1 MIHTFNLHVPAHPG
15 SLISRTI
22 AKGSAI
28 VSNSDMPH
36 QNGLRGF
43 LIYYEGNIYGA
54 ANMTRFVERA
64 LSAAGR
70 MRERYPTAAM
80 MRAAAADLKQI
91 GTFHY
96 PSSTLSICDGEAFRQ
111 WAGEEPPTD

>member
-1 MIHTFNLHVPAHPG
+1 MIQTFNLHVPARPG

-28 VSNSDMPH
+28 VSDSEVPH
-36 QNGLRGF
+36 QNGLGGF

-54 ANMTRFVERA
+54 ANMVRYVERA

-80 MRAAAADLKQI
+80 MSAAAVDLKQI

-96 PSSTLSICDGEAFRQ
+96 PSRTLSICDGEAFRE
-111 WAGEEPPTD
+111 WTGEDPPTG